1 MHSLISILGL
11 DEEGC
16 VVGLVVGKGVGSF
29 EGCGVEPPSDLE
41 GFGVV
46 LAVGLGVGV
55 CNEGLAVVG
64 KALGNGDGCFNAD
77 GLELGCDVGKG
88 DGSCVVKL

>member
-55 CNEGLAVVG
+55 CDGFLDVVG
-64 KALGNGDGCFNAD
+64 KAVGNDDGCTD
-77 GLELGCDVGKG
+77 ELGCDVGMNDLEGLKLECG
-88 DGSCVVKL
+88 DG